1 MKVAI
6 SIPSFYPAMGYGG
19 PIFSSYYSCTE
30 LAKLDGIRVAVST
43 TNADVTGTLPVRCQH
58 WLPMNGFWVKYY
70 PLAGRR
76 RISWA
81 FAAGIKSDF
90 ARADVVHIQALFN
103 SETLFALWQARRLG
117 KPVCLSPRGALGEW
131 CLAHGQ
137 RFGARWLK
145 QGWLQALIKPLMRNQ
160 CWHATSMQE
169 RAEILRQFP
178 QAAVVIVPNG
188 IELSEFASPPTLSI
202 SEYLQR
208 FAPHGLALAPQSDA
222 PPPKLVVSMGRIQQ
236 KKGFDILLQA
246 VAQLQQQGWLIRL
259 LIAGQDEGALT
270 GLQRLCQQLQ
280 LNDNVT
286 FVGPLTGVDKSAFL
300 ANADLFV
307 LPSHNENFGNVYLES
322 LAAGTPIVASHHT
335 PWQEVE
341 AAGCGLWVDNSV
353 AATAEAMAALLAQP
367 LAPLRA
373 QAKRYAAQY
382 QWPAIAR
389 KLNQMYQSQL

>member
-6 SIPSFYPAMGYGG
+6 SIPSFYPAIGYGG

-30 LAKLDGIRVAVST
+30 LAKLDGITVAVST
-43 TNADVTGTLPVRCQH
+43 TNADVTGTLPVRCQQ
-58 WLPMNGFWVKYY
+58 WLPMMGFAVKYY
-70 PLAGRR
+70 PLASGR

-90 ARADVVHIQALFN
+90 THADVVHIQALFN
-103 SETLFALWQARRLG
+103 SETVFALWQARRLG

-145 QGWLQALIKPLMRNQ
+145 WGWLQVLIKPLMQNQ
-160 CWHATSMQE
+160 CWHATSLQE

-178 QAAVVIVPNG
+178 HATVVIVPNG
-188 IELSEFASPPTLSI
+188 IELSEFASPPMLSMTA
-202 SEYLQR
+202 YLQR
-208 FAPHGLALAPQSDA
+208 FAPQWPLFTPARDEPT
-222 PPPKLVVSMGRIQQ
+222 PKLVVSMGRIQQ

-246 VAQLQQQGWLIRL
+246 VALLQQQGWAIRL

-270 GLQRLCQQLQ
+270 ALRQLCQQLQ
-280 LNDNVT
+280 LHDNVA
-286 FVGPLTGVDKSAFL
+286 FVGALAGADKSAFL

-322 LAAGTPIVASHHT
+322 LAAGTPIVASRNT

-353 AATAEAMAALLAQP
+353 AATAEAMATLLAQP

-373 QAKRYAAQY
+373 QAKRYAARY
-382 QWPAIAR
+382 QWSAIAR
-389 KLNQMYQSQL
+389 NLNQMYQSRL